1 MTKKSISCVNS
12 STWETLTLLF
22 DERELRLVILEWEGD
37 QELWSMTY
45 RKMLAM
51 AVDGGLEGGWCD
63 SLDPIN
69 IDELEGKINEY
80 NGRKAGGDPPSHQEV
95 LDYLDAHE
103 LVPQEGLGRRYADIG
118 WHVGDLTGMTKM
130 NDEEAEEW
138 LLNNQSKIRD
148 RLCELGHE
156 VIECFLQMDGIDI
169 DYGDNDD

>member
-1 MTKKSISCVNS
+1 
-12 STWETLTLLF
+12 LLF

-45 RKMLAM
+45 RKMLA
-51 AVDGGLEGGWCD
+51 
-63 SLDPIN
+63 